1 MISRHPFFLGFI
13 FACWVVSI
21 PLANAAVEALVFDSI
36 AKEQTAKSGD
46 TEAYFT
52 FSLTNLSTGPVLINW
67 VRTSCGCTIAELP
80 TTPWR
85 IPAGSNGTFG
95 VTVDLRGKY
104 GVFTKLVTLDT
115 SQGQK
120 ILSVKMN
127 LPAAPSGAN
136 RPGGVLDSRTRNM
149 QAALK
154 DRQTVFKNDCARC
167 HALPA
172 AGRHG
177 EPLYEAVC
185 AICHDSPH
193 RASMVP
199 DLKTLKV
206 TPTSEVWRAMIAHGK
221 VNTLMPGFSKAL
233 GGPLSE
239 EQIESLVQYLTHY
252 YPPRAAVGGPTPHHD
267 D

>member
-1 MISRHPFFLGFI
+1 MSHPRFFLALI
-13 FACWVVSI
+13 VAWCVALA
-21 PLANAAVEALVFDSI
+21 PQANATVEALVFDSL
-36 AKEQTAKSGD
+36 AKEQTAKLGD
-46 TEAYFT
+46 SEAQFS
-52 FSLTNLSTGPVLINW
+52 FSLTNTSTGPVLINW
-67 VRTSCGCTIAELP
+67 VRTSCGCTVAELP
-80 TTPWR
+80 STPWR
-85 IPAGSNGTFG
+85 IPPGSNGTFG

-127 LPAAPSGAN
+127 LPAMPQGSNGLS
-136 RPGGVLDSRTRNM
+136 GVLDSRTRNM

-167 HALPA
+167 HATPA
-172 AGRHG
+172 ADRHG

-199 DLKTLKV
+199 DLKALKV

-221 VNTLMPGFSKAL
+221 VNTLMPGFSKTL
-233 GGPLSE
+233 GGPLSDQ
-239 EQIESLVQYLTHY
+239 QIESLVQYLTHY
-252 YPPRAAVGGPTPHHD
+252 YPPRATFGGPTPHHD